1 MNGGN
6 CVDLV
11 VCLDATGKQAP
22 LFDDIKEK
30 IMSLP
35 IDIAAK
41 MNDRNENIE
50 QFRVKVISFRDYA
63 FDDEPMVESD
73 FYSLPEQ
80 MYEFCSYVNSIEA
93 KGGGDSPENVL
104 EAIALAMQS
113 DWTQGVKKCVQKII
127 VMTTSEPLELG
138 KHKDISKT
146 PYPQNIPSSIEELKD
161 LWLGKSNIK
170 AKMDT
175 SIAEMIVPIA
185 DDCEIWREISTW
197 RGCTVNI
204 RNQEDSL
211 FSDDSQKA
219 TEDQPRRTVAIAMS
233 HPYYIDVVMCIDA
246 TGSMSP
252 IIDELKANAMSF
264 SQKFLDALEEV
275 DVDIAQ
281 LRTKVITF
289 RDYGCDHDA
298 MNESQFFTLPDQ
310 NDAFSA
316 FINSIEAKG
325 GGDVPENA
333 LEAISLA
340 LKSDWTTE
348 GAKRRQVIVVLSD
361 APAHP
366 LGKRADCCNYP
377 VGLPESFEHLSRWW
391 EGIDATFCGTYQPR
405 RGRLLAFVPHEKPW
419 TDMECWNRY
428 WPEYSRAGTGL
439 QEIDFDRIIE
449 LLVDSIWL

>member
-1 MNGGN
+1 MNSGY

-138 KHKDISKT
+138 KRKDISKT
-146 PYPQNIPSSIEELKD
+146 PYPKNIPSSIEELKD

-204 RNQEDSL
+204 SNQNNSLFTRGPKKRPRINQEERS
-211 FSDDSQKA
+211 
-219 TEDQPRRTVAIAMS
+219 
-233 HPYYIDVVMCIDA
+233 
-246 TGSMSP
+246 
-252 IIDELKANAMSF
+252 
-264 SQKFLDALEEV
+264 
-275 DVDIAQ
+275 
-281 LRTKVITF
+281 
-289 RDYGCDHDA
+289 
-298 MNESQFFTLPDQ
+298 
-310 NDAFSA
+310 
-316 FINSIEAKG
+316 
-325 GGDVPENA
+325 
-333 LEAISLA
+333 
-340 LKSDWTTE
+340 
-348 GAKRRQVIVVLSD
+348 
-361 APAHP
+361 
-366 LGKRADCCNYP
+366 
-377 VGLPESFEHLSRWW
+377 
-391 EGIDATFCGTYQPR
+391 
-405 RGRLLAFVPHEKPW
+405 RLL
-419 TDMECWNRY
+419 
-428 WPEYSRAGTGL
+428 
-439 QEIDFDRIIE
+439 
-449 LLVDSIWL
+449 